1 MSGSPMAAEDWR
13 RLVDVDRLRVWMD
26 DQHLASGP
34 IEGVVPLTGGT
45 QNILVRFRREG
56 REFVLRRPP
65 AHPHLD
71 GSKTMQREARVL
83 AALAG
88 SAVPHPR
95 LIARCDDPGVLGA
108 GFYLMEPVDGFT
120 PVGTL
125 PPKFAASA
133 ALRQQMGWAM
143 IDAIVELAD
152 IDPVSVGL
160 ADFGKLDNYLKRQV
174 VRWRGQLDSYRA
186 YAGWPGLAG
195 LPGVEAVDAWLEAN
209 LPREFKP
216 GIVHGDF
223 NLGNVMFHHDRP
235 EIAALIDWELSTLG
249 DPLLDL
255 GWLLASWCDPNGKG
269 ILPDR
274 EVAPWQGFP
283 RAEELVARY
292 AQRSGRDMSGMPWFC
307 VLACYKMAAINEGTY
322 ARALAGKAPMATG
335 AAFHGN
341 VLRLL
346 DRAQGW
352 MA

>member
-1 MSGSPMAAEDWR
+1 MPAGTMAADDWR
-13 RLVDVDRLRVWMD
+13 ELVDLDRLRAWMD
-26 DQHLASGP
+26 SRQLASGP
-34 IEGVVPLTGGT
+34 IEDAVALSGGT
-45 QNILVRFRREG
+45 QNILVHFRRAG
-56 REFVLRRPP
+56 QGFVLRRPP

-95 LIARCDDPGVLGA
+95 LIANCDDTGVLGA

-125 PPKFAASA
+125 PPVFAASA

-143 IDAIVELAD
+143 IDAIVDLAD
-152 IDPVSVGL
+152 IDPVAAGL
-160 ADFGKLDNYLKRQV
+160 GDFGKLDNYVERQV
-174 VRWRGQLDSYRA
+174 VRWRGQFESYQA

-195 LPGVEAVDAWLEAN
+195 LPGVEAVDAWLDAN
-209 LPREFKP
+209 RPRDFKP

-274 EVAPWQGFP
+274 EVSPWQGFP

-292 AQRSGRDMSGMPWFC
+292 AERSGRDMSVMPWFC
-307 VLACYKMAAINEGTY
+307 VLACYKMAAINEGTC

-335 AAFHGN
+335 EAFHGN

-346 DRAQGW
+346 DRARGW
-352 MA
+352 MT

>member
-1 MSGSPMAAEDWR
+1 VSAGLMADEDWR
-13 RLVDVDRLRVWMD
+13 RLVDAGRLRAWMD
-26 DQHLASGP
+26 RRHLASGP
-34 IEGVVPLTGGT
+34 IECVTRLTGGT
-45 QNILVRFRREG
+45 QNILVRFRRG
-56 REFVLRRPP
+56 DREFVLRRPP

-71 GSKTMQREARVL
+71 GSRTMQREARVL
-83 AALAG
+83 SALAG
-88 SAVPHPR
+88 STVPHPR
-95 LIARCDDPGVLGA
+95 LIAACDEPEVLGA

-125 PPKFAASA
+125 PAPFAASA
-133 ALRQQMGWAM
+133 ALRRQMGWAM
-143 IDAIVELAD
+143 IDAIVGLAN
-152 IDPVSVGL
+152 IDPVASGL
-160 ADFGKLDNYLKRQV
+160 ADFGKLDSYLERQV
-174 VRWRGQLDSYRA
+174 VRWRGQFDSYRA

-195 LPGVEAVDAWLEAN
+195 LPGVEAVDAWLDAN
-209 LPREFKP
+209 RPRDFKP

-223 NLGNVMFHHDRP
+223 NLGNVMFHRDRP

-255 GWLLASWCDPNGKG
+255 GWLLASWCDPDGKG

-274 EVAPWQGFP
+274 VVSPWPGFP

-292 AQRSGRDMSGMPWFC
+292 GERSGRDMSAMPWFC

-335 AAFHGN
+335 EAFHGN

-346 DRAQGW
+346 DRARSW